1 MFKGEAGAR
10 LKREIVR
17 RSQTANLMGEEIE
30 QVRTRP
36 TEEQKKIRE
45 LISSAKTLADVERVN
60 QILQASN
67 LNQNGQ
73 NGTNDVNMNDEDD

>member
-10 LKREIVR
+10 LKRELVR

-36 TEEQKKIRE
+36 TEEQKKIRV
-45 LISSAKTLADVERVN
+45 IFFFN
-60 QILQASN
+60 Q
-67 LNQNGQ
+67 
-73 NGTNDVNMNDEDD
+73 